1 MFLPSFSSG
10 ARRDGANI
18 EEAMHTTYQPRR
30 SGDACPASV
39 QRASGGARGHR
50 TQAGASSVGKLRSA
64 PSGPLNDCAC
74 PESGRG
80 HFLFH
85 AGTSPATRGVCA
97 GICESFGRSVV
108 KGYPVRGGRGGD
120 GLASADVAE
129 RLKAPRRSFAAR
141 PTGTNAGGAGS
152 NPAVSTVSYNGVA
165 VPSRRE
171 AAIGENRGSRAFLHR
186 DALGPVLT
194 IGNDLSL
201 LPLAAGARRC
211 GRG

>member
-1 MFLPSFSSG
+1 M
-10 ARRDGANI
+10 R
-18 EEAMHTTYQPRR
+18 TTYQPRR
-30 SGDACPASV
+30 SGDACPASI

-85 AGTSPATRGVCA
+85 AGTSPATGCVCA
-97 GICESFGRSVV
+97 GICDFFCATGGHVDPRSQVLRAPENYARETVRNGRATARRLTLTREPGSTPGSRTFFGRSVV

-120 GLASADVAE
+120 GLAC
-129 RLKAPRRSFAAR
+129 F
-141 PTGTNAGGAGS
+141 
-152 NPAVSTVSYNGVA
+152 YNGVA

-194 IGNDLSL
+194 IGKRSLL

>member
-1 MFLPSFSSG
+1 MY
-10 ARRDGANI
+10 
-18 EEAMHTTYQPRR
+18 TTYQPRR
-30 SGDACPASV
+30 SGDACPASI
-39 QRASGGARGHR
+39 QRASGGARGRR

-64 PSGPLNDCAC
+64 PSGPLNDCAR

-85 AGTSPATRGVCA
+85 AVTSPATGGVCA

-120 GLASADVAE
+120 GLAYSH
-129 RLKAPRRSFAAR
+129 
-141 PTGTNAGGAGS
+141 
-152 NPAVSTVSYNGVA
+152 NGVA

-194 IGNDLSL
+194 IGKRSLL

>member
-1 MFLPSFSSG
+1 
-10 ARRDGANI
+10 
-18 EEAMHTTYQPRR
+18 MHTTYQPRR
-30 SGDACPASV
+30 SGDACPASI

-85 AGTSPATRGVCA
+85 AVTSPATGCVCD

-120 GLASADVAE
+120 GLAFGSVAQLVE
-129 RLKAPRRSFAAR
+129 REGEVDSPRGRRFESG
-141 PTGTNAGGAGS
+141 PNH
-152 NPAVSTVSYNGVA
+152 SYNGVA

-171 AAIGENRGSRAFLHR
+171 AAIGENRGSRATYTAR
-186 DALGPVLT
+186 PQ
-194 IGNDLSL
+194 
-201 LPLAAGARRC
+201 PLADSPSSLPNRWRQTLRTEGW
-211 GRG
+211 GRASSSATR